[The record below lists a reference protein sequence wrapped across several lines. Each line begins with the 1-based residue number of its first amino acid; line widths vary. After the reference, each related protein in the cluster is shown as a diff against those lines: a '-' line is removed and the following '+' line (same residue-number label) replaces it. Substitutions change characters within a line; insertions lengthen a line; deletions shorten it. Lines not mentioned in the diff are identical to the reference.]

1 MRLCEGDGE
10 KEELSV
16 RELCVPLHPPQHIEG
31 AESRVN
37 ASLLVFEPGNTPE
50 EEDGNDKRLPES
62 LFFYVCVLLN
72 KKGHF

>member
-16 RELCVPLHPPQHIEG
+16 RELCVSLQPPQHIEG
-31 AESRVN
+31 AESCVN

-50 EEDGNDKRLPES
+50 EEDGNDRRLPEALYIS
-62 LFFYVCVLLN
+62 TFVLV
-72 KKGHF
+72 

>member
-16 RELCVPLHPPQHIEG
+16 RELCVSPHPPQHIEG
-31 AESRVN
+31 AESCVN

-50 EEDGNDKRLPES
+50 EDDKRLPES
-62 LFFYVCVLLN
+62 LFFFLHLCSF
-72 KKGHF
+72 K